1 MKICIKKR
9 LVFWVLLTI
18 HASILKGQ
26 EGLITLPEP
35 FVFRDDFRGDAA
47 IRVMFYN
54 VENLF
59 DTFNDSL
66 KNDESFTPEGNHHW
80 TEFRYNKKLKSL
92 SKVILAAGG
101 WEAPEIIGLCEIENR
116 FVLDQLVQK
125 TGLRNIGYQ
134 IIHEESPDRRGIDVA
149 MMYRPN
155 KFTPINHQAINITFP
170 FDPGSKTRDILYV
183 RGLVGDQDTVHLF
196 VNHWP
201 SKFGGAKETE
211 PKRMFVAKLL
221 RNKVDSIFALNADA
235 NIVIMGDLNDEPTD
249 ESVMKGL
256 KPETDLSKLKRNN
269 QLFNLMYAIRHK
281 GSHKYQD
288 SWSTIDQFIV
298 SGGLMLRTEGLRVA
312 PEKAVIFEA
321 DFLLEVDERN
331 MGKKPFRTYI
341 GMKYHGGYADHLP
354 IYVDLLL
361 K

>member
-1 MKICIKKR
+1 MNFKIRKLLI
-9 LVFWVLLTI
+9 VVLSLFYLSGT
-18 HASILKGQ
+18 SQ
-26 EGLITLPEP
+26 TGLITLPEP
-35 FVFRDDFRGDAA
+35 FVFKDDFRGDRA

-66 KNDESFTPEGNHHW
+66 KADDNFTPEGNNRW
-80 TEFRYNKKLKSL
+80 TEFKLNKKYKDLA
-92 SKVILAAGG
+92 KVVLAVGG
-101 WEAPEIIGLCEIENR
+101 WEAPEIVGLCEIENR
-116 FVLDQLVQK
+116 FVLDQWIQK
-125 TGLRNIGYQ
+125 TGLKNWNYQ
-134 IIHEESPDRRGIDVA
+134 IIHEESPDNRGIDVA
-149 MMYRPN
+149 MLYRPD
-155 KFTPINHQAINITFP
+155 KFTPINHEAIRIIFP
-170 FDPGSKTRDILYV
+170 FDKNSKTRDILYV
-183 RGLVGDQDTVHLF
+183 RGLVTQTDTIHLF

-221 RNKVDSIFALNADA
+221 RSKVDSIFSLNAQA
-235 NIVIMGDLNDEPTD
+235 NIIIMGDLNDEPTD

-256 KPETDLSKLKRNN
+256 RPVVDLKNLKAPNE
-269 QLFNLMYAIRHK
+269 LFNLMYAIRHR
-281 GSHKYQD
+281 GSHKYQE

-298 SGGLMLRTEGLRVA
+298 SGGLLLREEGLRIA
-312 PEKAVIFEA
+312 PEKAIIFEA
-321 DFLLEVDERN
+321 DFLLEKDERN
-331 MGKKPFRTYI
+331 MGYKPYRTFI